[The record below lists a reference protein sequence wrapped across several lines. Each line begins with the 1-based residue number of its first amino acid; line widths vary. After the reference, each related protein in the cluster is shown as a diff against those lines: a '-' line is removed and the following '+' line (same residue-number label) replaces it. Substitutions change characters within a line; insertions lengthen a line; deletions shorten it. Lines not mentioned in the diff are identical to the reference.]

1 MIGMPR
7 WISNP
12 QQVGAVNLMDRQ
24 RHLRLRVF
32 GEQFQDG
39 FVGGHVLQ
47 LEVLSQLPVGDPGM
61 AVGARHQQHLEDVR
75 VALLGSHV
83 RRRLAR
89 LHGVVGAGALLQQP
103 LCRLHL

>member
-1 MIGMPR
+1 MPR

-47 LEVLSQLPVGDPGM
+47 LEVLAELPVGGPGV
-61 AVGARHQQHLEDVR
+61 AVGARLQQHLEDASEDR
-75 VALLGSHV
+75 PSSGSP
-83 RRRLAR
+83 
-89 LHGVVGAGALLQQP
+89 P
-103 LCRLHL
+103 LPQREAPA